1 MGKKYYKTLGLLLLL
16 VFTSCKDE
24 QSTSKNEQ
32 SNRSETASLV
42 TTSNE
47 NTEQTSTITTSEFPL
62 TSSEDAATS
71 EITSVSEESF
81 LRAEEKCFHSNS
93 YAYGTTNG
101 NANNN
106 GKVVFDRDNQKHY
119 FSVANKVYTFDPQR
133 NETHPLFS
141 YVGEGHLQN
150 LCLLDDDL
158 YFVATATNFL
168 YRYNLTDD
176 VVHVVY
182 EEETDKVYGYSRTVF
197 ANIKRPNYLG
207 EMVFGLATYNHSKKE
222 TTTKFNLGT
231 TLVNI
236 NGTKLF
242 YNESYGLTLKL
253 MADAFNGKTNI
264 FSFPDNTFT
273 EMRALQLF
281 DVSIDASQV
290 LRFAVLLEGG
300 TSTGLYLY
308 STEDN
313 SLVKISELPN
323 IHSVNSDGE
332 YIYFISEDNLYRYDV
347 NLATLAEPVYLYQ
360 NAHHLFVINH
370 WLYFSNSGLTELYRM
385 DPVTKAVTTEFWL

>member
-24 QSTSKNEQ
+24 QSTSKNKQ
-32 SNRSETASLV
+32 SDSSATSSLV
-42 TTSNE
+42 AATNSESNE
-47 NTEQTSTITTSEFPL
+47 ETTITTSEIMV
-62 TSSEDAATS
+62 SSTE
-71 EITSVSEESF
+71 EVSTGRESS
-81 LRAEEKCFHSNS
+81 LRTEEKYFHSNS

-119 FSVANKVYTFDPQR
+119 FSVANKVYAFDPQS

-168 YRYNLTDD
+168 YRYSLADD
-176 VVHVVY
+176 VVQVVY
-182 EEETDKVYGYSRTVF
+182 EEETEKVYGYSRTVF

-207 EMVFGLATYNHSKKE
+207 EMTFGLATYNHSKKE

-264 FSFPDNTFT
+264 FSFPDDIFT
-273 EMRALQLF
+273 EMTALQLF
-281 DVSIDASQV
+281 DVSIDALQV

-308 STEDN
+308 STKDN
-313 SLVKISELPN
+313 SLLKISELPN
-323 IHSVNSDGE
+323 IQSVNSDGE

-347 NLATLAEPVYLYQ
+347 SSAMLEEPVYLYQ
-360 NAHHLFVINH
+360 NAHYLFVINH